1 MKEKG
6 FVIKYSKLYNMYFGW
21 KRNLIQQGNNRC
33 GWKKK
38 RFVKVLLIDSIT
50 TWHMNSHRKRFH
62 QYEPI
67 SRGIIYKGND
77 LALEIVALAPSK

>member
-1 MKEKG
+1 MSSNTQSCVTCTLDERETL
-6 FVIKYSKLYNMYFGW
+6 YSKATTVTDG
-21 KRNLIQQGNNRC
+21 
-33 GWKKK
+33 KK